1 MPLSAAMTSEGVGFF
16 RQSDTSPAV
25 FEEIKEVVS
34 WTGPGGQAGVYEVT
48 HLKSTGKEK
57 RIGLPDEG
65 QLTLECNFLPK
76 DSVHKA
82 MRQDRA
88 TRRLKLFEIIY
99 TDTSPPS
106 VQHFSAYVLG
116 LSTAGGVDNKVSET
130 FVLEITGI
138 VTVDTSA
145 AAFAEEAAT
154 PAADAAADKS
164 AAAA

>member
-1 MPLSAAMTSEGVGFF
+1 MPLSEAMTSEGVGFF
-16 RQSDTSPAV
+16 RESDLTPGTY
-25 FEEIKEVVS
+25 EEIPEVVS

-76 DSVHKA
+76 NAVHMA

-88 TRRLKLFEIIY
+88 TRREKKFQIVY
-99 TDTSPPS
+99 TDSSPAS
-106 VQHFSAYVLG
+106 VQSFSGYVLG

-130 FVLEITGI
+130 FVIEITGI
-138 VTVDTSA
+138 VTVA
-145 AAFAEEAAT
+145 
-154 PAADAAADKS
+154 
-164 AAAA
+164 